1 LLQFVCTHKGF
12 IKATTFRKRKE
23 LDEKNKTESRR
34 TRYGKYLK
42 KGDNNNDV
50 WREVSVDF
58 ERQNIKENV
67 REKRSLGLYNE
78 LRNNWEKEIYI
89 DVSKHEAWK
98 GTGW

>member
-1 LLQFVCTHKGF
+1 MRK
-12 IKATTFRKRKE
+12 IKPKVEGLGMGNIK
-23 LDEKNKTESRR
+23 
-34 TRYGKYLK
+34 K

-78 LRNNWEKEIYI
+78 LWNNWEKEIYI
-89 DVSKHEAWK
+89 YVSKHEAWK